1 MLSNESQD
9 LKENISF
16 RQSPNKQQAYDYS
29 NCRKCGQKSG
39 LDPWVFPKF
48 DSGNL
53 GNSVFQKAATVGF
66 QSLVPRV
73 TPAPSH
79 VSPWLASRDSQRFR
93 LEPVC
98 PPGSQFDG
106 AKTGCYYR
114 FIGRTPL
121 FFLVLACMSPIYNQ
135 PRLAASTSLLRVM
148 FYCFRIPWIS
158 SDQDSLF
165 NKTTSS
171 LLGVFV
177 ERERGRDYNK
187 FALCPTLM

>member
-1 MLSNESQD
+1 MTTQVVGS
-9 LKENISF
+9 
-16 RQSPNKQQAYDYS
+16 
-29 NCRKCGQKSG
+29 GQKSG

-98 PPGSQFDG
+98 PPVSQFDG

-114 FIGRTPL
+114 FIGRIPL
-121 FFLVLACMSPIYNQ
+121 FFLVLACM
-135 PRLAASTSLLRVM
+135 SLLRVM
-148 FYCFRIPWIS
+148 FYCFRIRWIS

-177 ERERGRDYNK
+177 ET
-187 FALCPTLM
+187 LCPTLM

>member
-1 MLSNESQD
+1 MTTQVVGS
-9 LKENISF
+9 
-16 RQSPNKQQAYDYS
+16 
-29 NCRKCGQKSG
+29 GQKSG

-114 FIGRTPL
+114 FIGRIPFFFSVSMYEPIESNVLL
-121 FFLVLACMSPIYNQ
+121 FSYSLDFFRPGQ
-135 PRLAASTSLLRVM
+135 PFQQNYQQSSG
-148 FYCFRIPWIS
+148 CF
-158 SDQDSLF
+158 
-165 NKTTSS
+165 
-171 LLGVFV
+171 
-177 ERERGRDYNK
+177 
-187 FALCPTLM
+187 C